1 MTNRATV
8 TKEEIAKG
16 YDDIAEI
23 VGVGGA
29 FYDDCLSVQKHFSGK
44 VLDVGCGRGLLL
56 QKIAERA
63 EPGTE
68 LYGIDISPKLCAL
81 AEQNN
86 PGAHIVVGDAE
97 ALPYPD
103 QYFDTVCMTE
113 VFEHMLDFYK
123 PLAEVRRVL
132 KPGGTFIISVPNRDW
147 ASYDFYDQR
156 RNHEFQPVDDHYFRF
171 AEITG
176 LLKEHGFHVQ
186 TYRGLDNLYYYGWK
200 HRVEELAALVLPFLH
215 RKMKRLVFKTT
226 I

>member
-23 VGVGGA
+23 VGVGGT
-29 FYDDCLSVQKHFSGK
+29 FYDDCLSVQKHFSGR

-56 QKIAERA
+56 QKIAARA
-63 EPGTE
+63 ESGTE
-68 LYGIDISPKLCAL
+68 LFGIDISPKLCAL

-86 PGAHIVVGDAE
+86 PGARIVVGDAE

-113 VFEHMLDFYK
+113 VFEHMLDFHK

-176 LLKEHGFHVQ
+176 LLKEHGFKVQ

-200 HRVEELAALVLPFLH
+200 HRIEEAVAWVLPFLH
-215 RKMKRLVFKTT
+215 RKMKRLVFKATV
-226 I
+226 